1 MEYTYKASKQG
12 KSWKYEALKN
22 IYVNSVDELALEIK
36 TTPIWGNAWM
46 MEPPNFETKQMGV
59 PQLKEMAFMPIKLIG
74 FLPLI

>member
-1 MEYTYKASKQG
+1 MSI
-12 KSWKYEALKN
+12 LF
-22 IYVNSVDELALEIK
+22 DELALEIK
-36 TTPIWGNAWM
+36 TTPIWGNEWM